1 MSIEIENIIF
11 DIEDEELDDI
21 EYLEILTLDEI
32 IKDNPSFISL
42 SRSEI
47 YENLNE
53 LFSNNKKS
61 ENVTQLLYD
70 IIQNKNETNG
80 KPEDYTNYAFKVDA
94 IKDNNFMEKQELYD
108 DANKFSKLMKLNT
121 VRHDEAKNRYFF
133 SIKYNDESKNIRFK
147 PPSKINAVLENYD
160 NKFPIYYPVFPM
172 DNVNIPIIAAYY
184 KIPTSTIN
192 DYIYSKITSHL
203 TNSVNINLVSSD
215 NYKNINDL
223 IKKVK
228 PDIKNIVEY
237 LKDCFALDYSYI
249 HNIFKRFGYSLD
261 FITKSDFDYLCE
273 HMVSLTK
280 NEKER
285 VDIKK
290 PYKIKLPDIINKKLI
305 FFDKLESGMKLI
317 NLNNDVKTIDF
328 LEKIK
333 ELILNDKLNNINTKE
348 LLKLDN
354 INIYDIIYNIHK
366 ETSDPNEIVEKIKM
380 SIKNINNKEVLKTI
394 NDILHT
400 HSNSNDIINEKSIM
414 MNRLK
419 YSREHIF
426 DYDKDGKEYIISY
439 RETKEIKDGAD
450 RENYEGVL
458 DIQNMNDIMDI
469 EDIDNIVNDIDD
481 KIYGNKKTNFDKY
494 LTNINYKNE
503 LGFIE
508 CLTIILNMMEKVEK
522 SAVIDID
529 YDLLSS
535 ELFKY
540 HRSIPTKYDKYKKAF
555 DDNEIDITGFD
566 INVLT
571 HFKPFDINDGKSL
584 IEGLKQMNIFNINE
598 DLINDIKNVILTVN
612 DDWVNTLNSM
622 LVTAVTFWIINIQ
635 EKILNDTIL
644 INENYLNNA
653 FLYKWYAY
661 GSPLYG
667 MDGKKNVKNGVLPY
681 ISEIVIDYFK
691 DTNSNNID
699 TKNIVNNIISNIED
713 NYKDKI
719 IELLNKHDKQ
729 NEKKKVERGVKE
741 RDNLK
746 NKLIEKK
753 GNVDKIESEY
763 INALIYMPGVNYKK
777 IHKYLLGCCLKKIDY
792 TFDADGDI
800 DKAGRKDLIA
810 IKNRFAINKE
820 TNKPRNLRYV
830 PDSSSIINKK
840 DETEIIENFDENNIE
855 YIKTEEY
862 IYNVKNDENIVS
874 EWLDEMYDK
883 NTLLPNDIID
893 KIKNNSKNIDILIKD
908 NINILIKT
916 SNSSSDFHKYFVIG
930 KINYKNILLSV
941 SKILYNS
948 NINNEENIDLL
959 IKKSIDDI
967 KRILK
972 DIYILNK
979 VVNDD
984 IIIDVHRIIAYIVSR
999 VLCLPFS
1006 SDNISNGI
1014 LKSIIDIPTG
1024 FIESHT
1030 KNTYNAVLKIL
1041 KIAIFPTMEEN
1052 INFINKKREENKQ
1065 QKLNILNN
1073 NENEKNQIIRDLK
1086 KAGVKH
1092 NLMEDDNK
1100 ELFNNKGDYYNK
1112 IDEDL
1117 IKEINADVV
1126 LLDEEEDINN
1136 VFNDIYPDE
1145 DGNVNNEYIISHFD
1159 NEDDDDKME
1168 KQEMGFLFD

>member
-42 SRSEI
+42 SRTDI
-47 YENLNE
+47 YENLND
-53 LFSNNKKS
+53 FFTNNKKA
-61 ENVTQLLYD
+61 ENVTQLIYD
-70 IIQNKNETNG
+70 ILQNKNEING
-80 KPEDYTNYAFKVDA
+80 KPEDYSNYAFKVDA
-94 IKDNNFMEKQELYD
+94 VKDNNFMESQELYD
-108 DANKFSKLMKLNT
+108 DVNIFEKLMKLNT
-121 VRHDEAKNRYFF
+121 IRHDEAKNRYFF
-133 SIKYNDESKNIRFK
+133 SIKYNDKSKNIRFN
-147 PPSKINAVLENYD
+147 PPSKINAVLQNDD
-160 NKFPIYYPVFPM
+160 NKYPVYYPVFPM

-203 TNSVNINLVSSD
+203 SNSVNINLVYSD
-215 NYKNINDL
+215 NYKNVNDL
-223 IKKVK
+223 IKNVK

-249 HNIFKRFGYSLD
+249 DNIFNRFGYSFD
-261 FITKSDFDYLCE
+261 FITKTDFDYLCD
-273 HMVSLTK
+273 HMLSLTK

-285 VDIKK
+285 FTIKK
-290 PYKIKLPDIINKKLI
+290 PYKIKLPDLINKKLT

-317 NLNNDVKTIDF
+317 NLNNDIKTIEF
-328 LEKIK
+328 LEKVK
-333 ELILNDKLNNINTKE
+333 ELIENDKLNNIQTKE
-348 LLKLDN
+348 LIKVGD
-354 INIYDIIYNIHK
+354 IDIYDIIYNIHK
-366 ETSDPNEIVEKIKM
+366 EITDPEEIIEKIRETIKHINNNEILK
-380 SIKNINNKEVLKTI
+380 SID
-394 NDILHT
+394 DILNT
-400 HSNSNDIINEKSIM
+400 HSKSNDIVNEKSIM

-426 DYDKDGKEYIISY
+426 DYDKDGKAYIISY

-450 RENYEGVL
+450 RENYEGIL

-469 EDIDNIVNDIDD
+469 EDIDNIANDIDE
-481 KIYGNKKTNFDKY
+481 KIYGNKKANFDKY

-503 LGFIE
+503 IGFIE
-508 CLTIILNMMEKVEK
+508 CLTIILNMMKKIEK
-522 SAVIDID
+522 SAVIDVD

-555 DDNEIDITGFD
+555 NDNGIDITGFD
-566 INVLT
+566 INILT
-571 HFKPFDINDGKSL
+571 RFKPYDINDGKSL
-584 IEGLKQMNIFNINE
+584 IEGLKQLNIFNINE
-598 DLINDIKNVILTVN
+598 DALNDMKDVILTVN
-612 DDWVNTLNSM
+612 NDWVNTLNSM
-622 LVTAVTFWIINIQ
+622 LVSAITFWIIDIQ
-635 EKILNDTIL
+635 EKILHDTIL

-667 MDGKKNVKNGVLPY
+667 IDGKKNVKNGVLPY
-681 ISEIVIDYFK
+681 ISDVVIDYFK

-699 TKNIVNNIISNIED
+699 TKNMVENIISNIED

-753 GNVDKIESEY
+753 GNVDKVEVEY
-763 INALIYMPGVNYKK
+763 VNALIYMPGVNYKK
-777 IHKYLLGCCLKKIDY
+777 IHKYLLGCCLKKIDD
-792 TFDADGDI
+792 TFDADGDL

-830 PDSSSIINKK
+830 PDKISVINKK
-840 DETEIIENFDENNIE
+840 DETERFDENNIA
-855 YIKTEEY
+855 YMKTEQY
-862 IYNVKNDENIVS
+862 IYNVKNDENIVL
-874 EWLDEMYDK
+874 EWLDKMYDK
-883 NTLLPNDIID
+883 NSLLPNDIID

-916 SNSSSDFHKYFVIG
+916 SHSSSDFHKYFVVG
-930 KINYKNILLSV
+930 KINYKNILLTI
-941 SKILYNS
+941 SKILYKS
-948 NINNEENIDLL
+948 NINNEENIDIL

-972 DIYILNK
+972 DIYALNK

-999 VLCLPFS
+999 ALCLPFS
-1006 SDNISNGI
+1006 TDNILNGI
-1014 LKSIIDIPTG
+1014 LKSIIDIPKG
-1024 FIESHT
+1024 YIELHT
-1030 KNTYNAVLKIL
+1030 KNTYNEVLKIL
-1041 KIAIFPTMEEN
+1041 KTAIFPTMEEN
-1052 INFINKKREENKQ
+1052 IDFINKKREENKQ

-1092 NLMEDDNK
+1092 NLMHDDNK

-1112 IDEDL
+1112 IDEDEDL
-1117 IKEINADVV
+1117 IKKISEEV
-1126 LLDEEEDINN
+1126 LKIDEEEEFNN
-1136 VFNDIYPDE
+1136 AFNDIYPDE
-1145 DGNVNNEYIISHFD
+1145 DGNINSEHIISHFD
-1159 NEDDDDKME
+1159 DEDDDDKMD

>member
-1 MSIEIENIIF
+1 MSIEIDNIIF
-11 DIEDEELDDI
+11 NIEDEELDDI

-32 IKDNPSFISL
+32 IKDNPAFISL
-42 SRSEI
+42 SRTEI
-47 YENLNE
+47 YEKLND
-53 LFSNNKKS
+53 FFTNNKKA
-61 ENVTQLLYD
+61 ENVTQLIYNIL
-70 IIQNKNETNG
+70 QNKNEING
-80 KPEDYTNYAFKVDA
+80 RPEDYTNYAFKVDA
-94 IKDNNFMEKQELYD
+94 IKDNKYMERQELYED
-108 DANKFSKLMKLNT
+108 VNNFGKLMKLNT
-121 VRHDEAKNRYFF
+121 IRHDEAKNRYFF
-133 SIKYNDESKNIRFK
+133 SIKYNDKSKNIRFK
-147 PPSKINAVLENYD
+147 PPSKINAVLENEND
-160 NKFPIYYPVFPM
+160 EFPVYYPVYPM

-203 TNSVNINLVSSD
+203 SNSININLVYSD
-215 NYKNINDL
+215 NYKNVNDL
-223 IKKVK
+223 IKDVK

-249 HNIFKRFGYSLD
+249 DNIFNRFGYQFD
-261 FITKSDFDYLCE
+261 FITKTDFEYLCD
-273 HMVSLTK
+273 HMLSLTK

-285 VDIKK
+285 VNIKR
-290 PYKIKLPDIINKKLI
+290 PYKIKLPDLINKKLT

-317 NLNNDVKTIDF
+317 NLNNDIKSIDF
-328 LEKIK
+328 LSKVK
-333 ELILNDKLNNINTKE
+333 ELIEKDKLNNIRTNE
-348 LLKLDN
+348 LLKVEY

-366 ETSDPNEIVEKIKM
+366 ETTDPVEIIEKIRDSIKHINNNEVSKTIDNILNTYSNSAEIV
-380 SIKNINNKEVLKTI
+380 
-394 NDILHT
+394 
-400 HSNSNDIINEKSIM
+400 NEKTIM
-414 MNRLK
+414 MNLEK

-439 RETKEIKDGAD
+439 RETKEIKEGAD
-450 RENYEGVL
+450 RENYEGIL

-469 EDIDNIVNDIDD
+469 EDIDNIANDIDE
-481 KIYGNKKTNFDKY
+481 KIYGNKKANFDKY

-508 CLTIILNMMEKVEK
+508 CLTIILNMMEKIEK
-522 SAVIDID
+522 SAVIDVD

-540 HRSIPTKYDKYKKAF
+540 HRSISTKYDKYKKAF

-571 HFKPFDINDGKSL
+571 RFKPYDINDGKSL

-598 DLINDIKNVILTVN
+598 DALNDIKDVILSVN
-612 DDWVNTLNSM
+612 NEWVSTLNSM
-622 LVTAVTFWIINIQ
+622 LLTSITFWIINIQ

-667 MDGKKNVKNGVLPY
+667 SDGKKNVKNGVLPY
-681 ISEIVIDYFK
+681 ISAVVIDYFK
-691 DTNSNNID
+691 DTNNNNID
-699 TKNIVNNIISNIED
+699 TKNIVENIISNIED

-719 IELLNKHDKQ
+719 IELLSKHDKQ

-746 NKLIEKK
+746 KKLIEKK
-753 GNVDKIESEY
+753 GNVEKIETEY
-763 INALIYMPGVNYKK
+763 VNALIYMPGVNYKK

-792 TFDADGDI
+792 TFDADGDL

-830 PDSSSIINKK
+830 PDTINVINAEN
-840 DETEIIENFDENNIE
+840 ETERFDENNIV

-862 IYNVKNDENIVS
+862 IYNVKNDENIVA
-874 EWLDEMYDK
+874 EWLENMYDK
-883 NTLLPNDIID
+883 NALLPNDIID

-916 SNSSSDFHKYFVIG
+916 SHSSSDFHKFFVVG

-941 SKILYNS
+941 SKILYKS
-948 NINNEENIDLL
+948 NINNDENIDLL

-967 KRILK
+967 KRILE
-972 DIYILNK
+972 DIYVLNK

-1006 SDNISNGI
+1006 PDNISNGI
-1014 LKSIIDIPTG
+1014 LKSIIDIPNG
-1024 FIESHT
+1024 FIELHT
-1030 KNTYNAVLKIL
+1030 KNTYNEVLKIL
-1041 KIAIFPTMEEN
+1041 KTAIFPTMDEN
-1052 INFINKKREENKQ
+1052 IDFINKKREENKQ

-1092 NLMEDDNK
+1092 NLMHDDNK

-1117 IKEINADVV
+1117 INDLNDDFLKIDDVEEFNNA
-1126 LLDEEEDINN
+1126 
-1136 VFNDIYPDE
+1136 FNDIYPDE
-1145 DGNVNNEYIISHFD
+1145 DGNINNEHIISHFD
-1159 NEDDDDKME
+1159 DEEDDDKME